1 VSELQESMVRSQAI
15 LMFTRNQ
22 GKTQIIKRVMKRFL
36 KCIKG

>member
-1 VSELQESMVRSQAI
+1 VSELQESVVRSQTI

-22 GKTQIIKRVMKRFL
+22 GKAQIIKRVMKRFL